1 MKYIAPSYEAFV
13 YEAGDIL
20 TLSSEKFTVESTE
33 NGKGNIFVNAFDIF
47 N

>member
-13 YEAGDIL
+13 YEAEDIL
-20 TLSSEKFTVESTE
+20 TLSSEKFTIEGTES
-33 NGKGNIFVNAFDIF
+33 GKGNIFVNAFDIF

>member
-13 YEAGDIL
+13 YEAEDIL
-20 TLSSEKFTVESTE
+20 TLSPEKFTIESTE
-33 NGKGNIFVNAFDIF
+33 SGKGNIFVNAFDIF